1 MGGRAAD
8 LRMRVRKSIAVDAAD
23 FTWAEDV
30 KGSILSVV
38 GQKESQSIK
47 SVVIFLPPTLGD
59 SVHHTAT
66 LGWLRAAW
74 PDAKIVA
81 VTGALGLELI
91 RACGIADEVWDRKDG
106 QVKLFMRL
114 LKGRFDLA
122 IFSYV
127 QNKQL
132 RMAKA
137 AGVRKIIGIKGSKH
151 DNWLD
156 VALVKDLGVH
166 QITGGVRALLESI
179 GVEPDEL
186 NYVIPRP
193 ESAIQR
199 VASDLESGE
208 WAAVMVGASHPNKEW
223 PLEKFQAVA
232 QWLKEQGL
240 KIVAVGG
247 PREAGRLGEL
257 ADLDVAGRY
266 SALETAEL
274 LRRCKILVTNDTGV
288 MHIAGAVGCP
298 LVGLFGPASPDH
310 FRPPGTRVAF
320 HGGYCDCAAR
330 TPETC
335 QRKCMDVSVDEVIES
350 CTALM
355 GEKL

>member
-1 MGGRAAD
+1 MGQ
-8 LRMRVRKSIAVDAAD
+8 VDAGK
-23 FTWAEDV
+23 V
-30 KGSILSVV
+30 N
-38 GQKESQSIK
+38 

-91 RACGIADEVWDRKDG
+91 TACGTADEVWDRKDG
-106 QVKLFMRL
+106 QFKMFTRL

-132 RMAKA
+132 RLAKV

-156 VALVKDLGVH
+156 IGLKKDLSVH
-166 QITGGVRALLESI
+166 QIMGGPRALLESV
-179 GVEPDEL
+179 GVSPGAIH
-186 NYVIPRP
+186 YVIPQT
-193 ESAIQR
+193 ESAVKR
-199 VASDLESGE
+199 VDSDLSNGN

-223 PLEKFQAVA
+223 PLKNFQAIA
-232 QWLKEQGL
+232 EFLKNRGY

-247 PREAGRLGEL
+247 PREAGRLGEV
-257 ADLDVAGRY
+257 ADLDVAGKY
-266 SALETAEL
+266 SALESAEL
-274 LRRCKILVTNDTGV
+274 MRRCKILVTNDTGV

-298 LVGLFGPASPDH
+298 LVGIFGPASPDH
-310 FRPPGTRVAF
+310 FRPPGERVSF
-320 HGGYCDCAAR
+320 FGGYCDCPAR

-335 QRKCMDVSVDEVIES
+335 LRKCMVVSVEEVKAACERLLEES
-350 CTALM
+350 
-355 GEKL
+355 

>member
-1 MGGRAAD
+1 VGQ
-8 LRMRVRKSIAVDAAD
+8 VDAG
-23 FTWAEDV
+23 EV
-30 KGSILSVV
+30 N
-38 GQKESQSIK
+38 

-91 RACGIADEVWDRKDG
+91 TACGIADEVWDRKDG
-106 QVKLFMRL
+106 QFKMFMRL
-114 LKGRFDLA
+114 FKGRFDLA

-132 RMAKA
+132 RLAKA

-156 VALVKDLGVH
+156 IGLEKDLSVH
-166 QITGGVRALLESI
+166 QIMGGPRALLESV
-179 GVEPDEL
+179 GVSPGEMH
-186 NYVIPRP
+186 YVIPQTA
-193 ESAIQR
+193 SAVSR
-199 VASDLESGE
+199 VNSDLTDGE

-223 PLEKFQAVA
+223 PLENFQAIA
-232 QWLKEQGL
+232 EFLKNKGF

-247 PREAGRLGEL
+247 PRESGRLGEA
-257 ADLDVAGRY
+257 ADLDVAGKY
-266 SALETAEL
+266 SALESAEL
-274 LRRCKILVTNDTGV
+274 MRRCKILVTNDTGV

-298 LVGLFGPASPDH
+298 LVGIYGPASPDH
-310 FRPPGTRVAF
+310 FRPPGERVAF
-320 HGGYCDCAAR
+320 FGGYCDCPAR

-335 QRKCMDVSVDEVIES
+335 LRKCMAVSVEEVQDAIL
-350 CTALM
+350 ALM
-355 GEKL
+355 TDS